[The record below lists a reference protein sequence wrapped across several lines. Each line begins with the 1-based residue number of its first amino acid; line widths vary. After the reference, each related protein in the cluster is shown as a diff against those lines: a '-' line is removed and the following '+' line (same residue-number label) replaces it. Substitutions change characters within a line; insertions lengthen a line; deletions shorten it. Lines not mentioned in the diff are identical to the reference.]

1 MRYQAFPY
9 QRFGSFD
16 GRVVEIARTLMS
28 PEDLDVPVN
37 TNQPFYRVTVRLTS
51 QQVETGA
58 MNFPLQAGMQ
68 LDADLS
74 LERRRLIEWAIEPL
88 QSVTKRM

>member
-1 MRYQAFPY
+1 MA
-9 QRFGSFD
+9 
-16 GRVVEIARTLMS
+16 
-28 PEDLDVPVN
+28 PEDLDLPVA
-37 TNQPFYRVTVRLTS
+37 TKEPFYRVTVKLAA
-51 QQVETGA
+51 QQVETAA
-58 MNFPLQAGMQ
+58 MKFPLQAGMQ